1 MQKQYALNKQL
12 TFIIPMQSVV
22 RSFVRQFKKSF
33 VCRALNFFLVGY
45 FVVKWKTLRRCS
57 NLIFVT
63 INLRITCMDKYNF
76 GNVV

>member
-12 TFIIPMQSVV
+12 TFVIPMQSVV
-22 RSFVRQFKKSF
+22 RSFVRQFKERF

-45 FVVKWKTLRRCS
+45 FVVKWKTLRICL

-63 INLRITCMDKYNF
+63 IN
-76 GNVV
+76 

>member
-12 TFIIPMQSVV
+12 TFVTPMQSVV
-22 RSFVRQFKKSF
+22 RSFVRQFKKRF

-45 FVVKWKTLRRCS
+45 FVVKWKTLRICL

-63 INLRITCMDKYNF
+63 IN
-76 GNVV
+76 